1 MCEQI
6 VNISKKSEI
15 FFQKLVDKVQKNG
28 IIVVKK
34 AIQKEIFKKM
44 TIIQIPTNKVIPYE
58 KNPRKNDPAVEA
70 VANSIR
76 QFGFKVPVII
86 DKNNVIVCGHTRV
99 KAAKKLGLDTVP
111 CIVADDLSEEQIRAF
126 RLADNKVSELAE
138 WDFTMLDEELELIKD
153 IDMEQFGFEKKAATP
168 EDVKEDDYDP
178 TDILQEDPKSKPGEM
193 YKLGDHI
200 LIVGD
205 STQTEDVD
213 RLMGEDKADLVVTDP
228 PYNVNVTNSKGMKIQ
243 NDNMAKQEFHDFLVK
258 CFKNLADHLK
268 NGGSFYV
275 WLASSE
281 WINFETALNENN
293 LKVRQELIW
302 NKNSANLSRSDYHW
316 KHEPCM
322 YGWKEGAAHYF
333 IDEYT
338 HTSVF
343 EDKKEEYSKMKK
355 EELLKIIEE
364 MLQPKD
370 FTTVIDE
377 KKPVANDL
385 HPTMKPLKLI
395 SRLVNNSSRPGEIV
409 LDLFGGSGSTLIVCE
424 QMGRKCRMVEYD
436 PRYADAI
443 IDRWEKYTGRK
454 AERL

>member
-1 MCEQI
+1 
-6 VNISKKSEI
+6 
-15 FFQKLVDKVQKNG
+15 
-28 IIVVKK
+28 
-34 AIQKEIFKKM
+34 M

-58 KNPRKNDPAVEA
+58 KNPRKNDPAVEG

-111 CIVADDLSEEQIRAF
+111 CIVADDLSDEQIRAF

-138 WDFTMLDEELELIKD
+138 WDFTMLDDEIELIKD

-205 STQTEDVD
+205 STKTEDVD
-213 RLMGEDKADLVVTDP
+213 RLMGEDKADLIVTDP

-258 CFKNLADHLK
+258 CFKNLSEHLK
-268 NGGSFYV
+268 TGGSFYV

-302 NKNSANLSRSDYHW
+302 NKNKANLSRSDYHW

-322 YGWKEGAAHYF
+322 YGWKEG
-333 IDEYT
+333 
-338 HTSVF
+338 
-343 EDKKEEYSKMKK
+343 
-355 EELLKIIEE
+355 
-364 MLQPKD
+364 
-370 FTTVIDE
+370 
-377 KKPVANDL
+377 
-385 HPTMKPLKLI
+385 
-395 SRLVNNSSRPGEIV
+395 
-409 LDLFGGSGSTLIVCE
+409 GGSLFY
-424 QMGRKCRMVEYD
+424 R
-436 PRYADAI
+436 
-443 IDRWEKYTGRK
+443 
-454 AERL
+454 